1 MENKFYDTLNRYF
14 KRLSQVGYIPDN
26 DVYSILIYTY
36 ISDIKKNT
44 ELTKGEENI
53 INNAIN
59 CLQGTCLFP
68 YGSCNKICI

>member
-36 ISDIKKNT
+36 ISNIKKNT
-44 ELTKGEENI
+44 ELTKEEENI

-59 CLQGTCLFP
+59 CL
-68 YGSCNKICI
+68 